1 MKTILIP
8 ITFTSLLMANSVNTD
23 IETYYE
29 HLEFK
34 NSLQKNSSNIFGVGG
49 TLKLDNSTYK
59 LFYEKAKTDTKQP
72 PLKDDLKIEKLY
84 AKYNYKINDKW
95 GVNLNYLNV
104 VDDNIAPTAHGQAY
118 GIGATFNITK
128 PLSVNFT
135 QFYTNYDKFN
145 VYQSDLNFNYIFKQ
159 DNFKIKLTTL
169 TKLIHLDNKDS
180 NSFSKNAKESYLTQG
195 IKLHSHY
202 KSYHFGMGA
211 YFGKRAFAIM
221 QNGFKIQ
228 HHAMEFDRTY
238 AIGFGKTFSNFVLR
252 TQYAY
257 HRATELPMNNEH
269 VTVRNLKVIATYKF

>member
-23 IETYYE
+23 VETYYE

-34 NSLQKNSSNIFGVGG
+34 NSIQKNSADIFGIGG
-49 TLKLDNSTYK
+49 TLKLDNSTFK
-59 LFYEKAKTDTKQP
+59 LFYEKAKTDTKKP
-72 PLKDDLKIEKLY
+72 PLKDDLKVEKLY

-95 GVNLNYLNV
+95 SVNLNYLNV

-202 KSYHFGMGA
+202 KSYHFGLGA
-211 YFGKRAFAIM
+211 YFGKRAFAVM
-221 QNGFKIQ
+221 QDGFKVQ

-238 AIGFGKTFSNFVLR
+238 AIGFGKTFSNFILR

-257 HRATELPMNNEH
+257 HRATELPMKNEH
-269 VTVRNLKVIATYKF
+269 VTIKNLKVIATYKF

>member
-1 MKTILIP
+1 
-8 ITFTSLLMANSVNTD
+8 MANSVNTD

-34 NSLQKNSSNIFGVGG
+34 NSIQKNSSNIFGVGG

-257 HRATELPMNNEH
+257 HRATELPSLNEN